1 MLTRAMVVR
10 RRRAQ
15 CGEVYDQYPLEAA
28 ASGDAMKRSAH
39 TPSSTDYTSALDT
52 PLHPAEKP
60 ALLPPSEAGSFP
72 YWRLWACR
80 PV

>member
-39 TPSSTDYTSALDT
+39 TPSST
-52 PLHPAEKP
+52 PAHWTHLCTQLK
-60 ALLPPSEAGSFP
+60 SQHSCHRVRRSFP
-72 YWRLWACR
+72 
-80 PV
+80 